1 MVKVKFYCYN
11 CKETF
16 NVSAKYLVAK
26 DCIVCPN
33 CSLKLNEQ
41 SFFNLR
47 HAIQNLNDAHS
58 NNDNN
63 QRLEF
68 NIIDDDTY

>member
-1 MVKVKFYCYN
+1 MKIKFYCYN
-11 CKETF
+11 CHESF
-16 NVSAKYLVAK
+16 NIIDRYLVQK
-26 DCIVCPN
+26 DSIICPN
-33 CSLKLNEQ
+33 CSLKLNDK
-41 SFFNLR
+41 SFINLK

-68 NIIDDDTY
+68 NIIDDTTY